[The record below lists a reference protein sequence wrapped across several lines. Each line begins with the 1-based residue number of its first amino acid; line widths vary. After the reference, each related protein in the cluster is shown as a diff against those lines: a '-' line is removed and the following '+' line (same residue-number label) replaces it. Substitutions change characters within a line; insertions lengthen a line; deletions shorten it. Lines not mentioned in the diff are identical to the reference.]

1 MNIKEIAYER
11 YKLDWLLNH
20 GYTLTDLMNELDK
33 MQEESPDGRVSQLFT
48 DWEYGFGFG
57 SEVWAC
63 YEEFLD
69 NEYQDIFYMAHLL
82 SVEESVEY
90 RKDIEDYEEDL
101 I

>member
-1 MNIKEIAYER
+1 MSIKEIAYER

-33 MQEESPDGRVSQLFT
+33 MQEESPDDRVSQLFT

-69 NEYQDIFYMAHLL
+69 NEYQDIFYMTHLL

>member
-11 YKLDWLLNH
+11 YKLDWLLKH

-33 MQEESPDGRVSQLFT
+33 CQEENPDDSVSQLFV

-57 SEVWAC
+57 GEVWAC
-63 YEEFLD
+63 YQEFLE
-69 NEYQDIFYMAHLL
+69 NEYQDILYMMHLL

-90 RKDIEDYEEDL
+90 RKDIEEDL